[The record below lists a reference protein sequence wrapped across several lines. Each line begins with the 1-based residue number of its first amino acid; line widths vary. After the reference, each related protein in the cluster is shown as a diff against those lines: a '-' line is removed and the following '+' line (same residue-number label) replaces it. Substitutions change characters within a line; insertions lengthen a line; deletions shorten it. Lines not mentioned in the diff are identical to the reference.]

1 MRRSN
6 TCSAPGQGRSCARAA
21 AFVVALVVTFV
32 RVDRAP
38 AQEIARFTGDSV
50 IAVDIFGGENVSS
63 RPQIV
68 IDAST
73 AVRVS
78 DHWQLLF
85 RPWLRQARP
94 SSPTA
99 AVPDVDVQLYQAGA
113 RYERPGRISTR
124 LDLGEIVSPVGLGM
138 LDWRP
143 NLNPT
148 IVPHLSYVVPMPVF
162 DVTVPRQVPVSQSY
176 PLGGLVTVSS
186 VKWDIR
192 AAVVN
197 AAPTRG
203 WAVGAA
209 NNPRSTPVVEG
220 GAGITPVIGL
230 RLGVSLAHGQ
240 YATGAEAPR
249 TPDGRSMTLV
259 GGEGEFAFGYTKLS
273 GEVVRTAFETSTG
286 TAVAYEYFLQGMQ
299 TLTPRL
305 FAAARYEATSAPPLN
320 TGIVPGVRTHMNMV
334 EATAGFRLNRE
345 IIVRSSFYTRHS
357 YTATAWDQQF
367 GLSLVWTRRW
377 W

>member
-6 TCSAPGQGRSCARAA
+6 TRSANGDRRMRAREAA
-21 AFVVALVVTFV
+21 VVVALFATFV
-32 RVDRAP
+32 CVDRAP
-38 AQEIARFTGDSV
+38 AQEIARVTGDSV
-50 IAVDIFGGENVSS
+50 VAVDVFGGENVSS

-73 AVRVS
+73 SVRVG

-94 SSPTA
+94 SSPIA
-99 AVPDVDVQLYQAGA
+99 AVPDLDFQIYQAGA
-113 RYERPGRISTR
+113 RYERPGRVSTR
-124 LDLGEIVSPVGLGM
+124 LDLGQIVSAVGLGM

-148 IVPHLSYVVPMPVF
+148 IIPHLAYVVPMPAF
-162 DVTVPRQVPVSQSY
+162 DATVPRQVPVSQSY

-186 VKWDIR
+186 LKWDAR
-192 AAVVN
+192 AGLVN

-203 WAVGAA
+203 WALGAA
-209 NNPRSTPVVEG
+209 NNPRSTPVVEA
-220 GAGITPVIGL
+220 GAGLTPIIGL
-230 RLGVSLAHGQ
+230 RLGLSMAHGK
-240 YATGAEAPR
+240 YVTADEAPK
-249 TPDGRSMTLV
+249 TSDGRLMSLV

-273 GEVVRTAFETSTG
+273 GEIVRTAFETSTG

-305 FAAARYEATSAPPLN
+305 FAATRYEASSAPPLT
-320 TGIVPGVRTHMNMV
+320 TGLVPGVRTHMNMF
-334 EATAGFRLNRE
+334 EATAGFHATRD
-345 IIVRSSFYTRHS
+345 ITIGSSFYTRHS
-357 YTATAWDQQF
+357 YTAVAWDQQF
-367 GLSLVWTRRW
+367 GISLVWATRWR
-377 W
+377 